1 MFTQSGEIE
10 TLNLLKS
17 KRFVLFM
24 FIENV
29 NLISSVLLKGVII
42 EEFYIIKY
50 L

>member
-1 MFTQSGEIE
+1 M
-10 TLNLLKS
+10 LKS

>member
-1 MFTQSGEIE
+1 M
-10 TLNLLKS
+10 LKS

-42 EEFYIIKY
+42 EEFYIIHRI
-50 L
+50 